1 MFYKYSLPHTQNTKK
16 IQTKELRLRF
26 NIIICCNVWLW
37 FFSVGFRSY
46 GMCHWTSHFPSAI
59 SCHWYKYHIK
69 RHKKCYSVTEKTTLT
84 LGIWGA
90 QNSLQMS
97 PWVPIDSW
105 LGTWFMPLECVG
117 SYMGSVFT
125 ILKKVV
131 VIYILFYSSP
141 KTGGQQCCLQH
152 TGVVNT
158 KWI

>member
-1 MFYKYSLPHTQNTKK
+1 MFYKYSLHHTQNTKK
-16 IQTKELRLRF
+16 TQTKELRLRF
-26 NIIICCNVWLW
+26 NIIICCNVWLCF

-59 SCHWYKYHIK
+59 SCHWYKYNIK

-84 LGIWGA
+84 LGIWGT

-117 SYMGSVFT
+117 SYMGSIFT
-125 ILKKVV
+125 ITLKKVV

-141 KTGGQQCCLQH
+141 KTGG
-152 TGVVNT
+152 
-158 KWI
+158 